1 MIASEIITL
10 SRDILS
16 TNSGVLSDAKAL
28 EWLNIVYPIR
38 ILDVLKYQV
47 DRNASMEIA
56 KMNLVSVTGL
66 VEGDNGYDGEYAFA
80 SDLVRPIRFE
90 VSYDGVTFRPT
101 RIYDLNENENSEV
114 SGLNDTFSS
123 EEPHVRFERNSYF
136 LRPLP
141 TTTVTNG
148 IRVWYEMLEPAL
160 IVTDTPNIESSF
172 HPLLAFDI
180 ASYELIRNAKLYSSE
195 ISVRIYREK
204 SVLEEKFKTHLNDRM
219 KRNFKIQ
226 PKLQNCA

>member
-66 VEGDNGYDGEYAFA
+66 VEG
-80 SDLVRPIRFE
+80 
-90 VSYDGVTFRPT
+90 
-101 RIYDLNENENSEV
+101 
-114 SGLNDTFSS
+114 
-123 EEPHVRFERNSYF
+123 
-136 LRPLP
+136 
-141 TTTVTNG
+141 
-148 IRVWYEMLEPAL
+148 
-160 IVTDTPNIESSF
+160 
-172 HPLLAFDI
+172 
-180 ASYELIRNAKLYSSE
+180 
-195 ISVRIYREK
+195 
-204 SVLEEKFKTHLNDRM
+204 
-219 KRNFKIQ
+219 
-226 PKLQNCA
+226 